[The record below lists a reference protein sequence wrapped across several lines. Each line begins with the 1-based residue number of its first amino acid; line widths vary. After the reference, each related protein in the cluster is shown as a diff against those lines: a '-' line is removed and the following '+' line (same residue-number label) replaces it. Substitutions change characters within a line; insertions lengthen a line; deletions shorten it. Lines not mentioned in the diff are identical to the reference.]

1 MANNYESLK
10 TDGHYTL
17 ARRIFQKIKNK
28 YLTYVNYSPIVS
40 SNEIVGIGF
49 TETNDSGIIQY
60 FVLGKGDN
68 ITFTQ
73 VGNSSTYNI
82 SADQIEDSYDYDEY
96 EDLPSAT
103 KMLDKLFICEDAPAP
118 SFFRYESN
126 TKTLIFENGY
136 ATYDED
142 TKTLTIGG

>member
-10 TDGHYTL
+10 TDGHYTM

-28 YLTYVNYSPIVS
+28 YLTYVNYSPVVS

-68 ITFTQ
+68 ITFAQ

-82 SADQIEDSYDYDEY
+82 SADQIEDSYNYQQY
-96 EDLPSAT
+96 QNLPSAT
-103 KMLDKLFICEDAPAP
+103 KMLDKLFIVDNAPAP
-118 SFFRYESN
+118 TFYHYDAATES
-126 TKTLIFENGY
+126 LIFENGY
-136 ATYDED
+136 ATYDPE
-142 TKTLTIGG
+142 TESLIIGG

>member
-17 ARRIFQKIKNK
+17 ARRIFQKVRSVFVRG
-28 YLTYVNYSPIVS
+28 LTAVPVT
-40 SNEIVGIGF
+40 SNDEILSIGFMEIVGNSVGPWMVF
-49 TETNDSGIIQY
+49 T
-60 FVLGKGDN
+60 KGDN
-68 ITFTQ
+68 INITE
-73 VGNSSTYNI
+73 GGLSGEYIISS
-82 SADQIEDSYDYDEY
+82 DQIEDSYDYDEY
-96 EDLPSAT
+96 EALPAST
-103 KMLDKLFICEDAPAP
+103 KNLDKLFIVDNAPAP